1 MKVRI
6 VFQELVSYETTID
19 FEPTGELAEKI
30 GEHAQSGDPMDVVVQ
45 DVLEESCEAG
55 EPLWFHMLEKQD
67 PDWCA
72 KRVAGI
78 DGRNLTAIHIE
89 D

>member
-19 FEPTGELAEKI
+19 FEPTGELAEKV
-30 GEHAQSGDPMDVVVQ
+30 GEHAAAGDPLDVVVE
-45 DVLEESCEAG
+45 DILSEACEDG

-67 PDWCA
+67 KDWVTM
-72 KRVAGI
+72 RVAGV
-78 DGRNLTAIHIE
+78 DERYLTAVHIE